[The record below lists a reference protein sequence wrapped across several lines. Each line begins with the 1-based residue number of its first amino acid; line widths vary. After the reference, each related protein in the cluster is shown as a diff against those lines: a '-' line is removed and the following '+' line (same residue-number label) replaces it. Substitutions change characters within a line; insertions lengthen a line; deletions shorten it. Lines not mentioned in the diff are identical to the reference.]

1 MGLLQRQDRYRI
13 GNEEI
18 AGVIF
23 AFIYLALGFVFGE
36 PNVSFILFGLF
47 VLTILI
53 GRLGIEWPLAIYVRT
68 VHIMFIALVALIK
81 MSVIK
86 I

>member
-1 MGLLQRQDRYRI
+1 MLQRQDRYRI

-18 AGVIF
+18 TGVIF
-23 AFIYLALGFVFGE
+23 AFVYLILGFVFGE
-36 PNVSFILFGLF
+36 PKVSFILFGLF
-47 VLTILI
+47 VLTVAI

-68 VHIMFIALVALIK
+68 VHIIFIALVALTK
-81 MSVIK
+81 MSVIN